1 MSIKD
6 ISSPNIREEETPKA
20 TTLRA
25 KALRGGLSHLADTLP
40 GSRGTTSQQ
49 IATGSQKNPK
59 IPVNRFLIFVL
70 ERPAYLS
77 I

>member
-6 ISSPNIREEETPKA
+6 ISSPNIRETETPKA
-20 TTLRA
+20 PHYAPKGATW
-25 KALRGGLSHLADTLP
+25 GHSHLADTLP